1 MRLARTVGQGRDNL
15 DRVDLPGQL
24 GQNRRLISGTRADLE
39 HAVVRLDLERLAH
52 EPDDVGLGDGLAVA
66 DRQGKIAVSVGPDGV
81 GHEQMPRHARHGV
94 EHARIHDVA
103 APQLIADHRRA
114 R

>member
-1 MRLARTVGQGRDNL
+1 M
-15 DRVDLPGQL
+15 
-24 GQNRRLISGTRADLE
+24 
-39 HAVVRLDLERLAH
+39 VRLDVERLAH
-52 EPDDVGLGDGLAVA
+52 EPDDVGLGDGLAIA

-94 EHARIHDVA
+94 EHTRIHDVA